1 LVDGVCNTQVRQ
13 DLKAGLTGLLWCAQ
27 MFEALGGGR
36 APGGAPAGQAP
47 LTVHFGVAEDQGE
60 FLCLHTLLCRCR
72 TSCSAG
78 LLAQGL
84 VPNTFDWGLVC
95 TLSQPLPVW
104 QVGGRAWRTG
114 TPLSL
119 RCA

>member
-1 LVDGVCNTQVRQ
+1 MVDGVCNTQVRQ

-72 TSCSAG
+72 TSCSTG

-84 VPNTFDWGLVC
+84 C
-95 TLSQPLPVW
+95 
-104 QVGGRAWRTG
+104 
-114 TPLSL
+114 SL
-119 RCA
+119 YL